1 MSNKYKNFIAL
12 DVETTGLNDDSEII
26 EIGLVVVENGEIIR
40 EWQSLVK
47 PQKPIPKDIS
57 IMTGITPSMVK
68 DAPRWADIEDE
79 LLSIIKGKMLLAH
92 NFAFDK
98 GRIEFQL
105 GRTLENNW
113 LDTHDMA
120 KLFLPTLTSYKLMS
134 IAFHLHILDSAHHR
148 ALNDAT
154 VCAQVFLTLMQQ
166 ALHADPFTL
175 EEMANTYSGMQE
187 SLFDSGY
194 NLGDL
199 LHLLA
204 QEAQATD
211 IAPLDFAD
219 FNDNYSDEESTPL
232 LDFNHAA
239 DFFAPKGLLSQSK
252 PDYQYRSQQTDM
264 LNCIKQAFV
273 EKKHALIEAG
283 TGTGKSFAYLVP
295 CSGVLKPTNA

>member
-1 MSNKYKNFIAL
+1 MSNKYKSFIAL

-79 LLSIIKGKMLLAH
+79 LLSIIEGKMLLAH

-105 GRTLENNW
+105 ERTLENNW

-134 IAFHLHILDSAHHR
+134 IAFHLHIPDSAHHR

-154 VCAQVFLTLMQQ
+154 VCAQVFLT
-166 ALHADPFTL
+166 
-175 EEMANTYSGMQE
+175 
-187 SLFDSGY
+187 
-194 NLGDL
+194 
-199 LHLLA
+199 
-204 QEAQATD
+204 
-211 IAPLDFAD
+211 
-219 FNDNYSDEESTPL
+219 
-232 LDFNHAA
+232 
-239 DFFAPKGLLSQSK
+239 
-252 PDYQYRSQQTDM
+252 
-264 LNCIKQAFV
+264 
-273 EKKHALIEAG
+273 
-283 TGTGKSFAYLVP
+283 
-295 CSGVLKPTNA
+295 